1 MKNNL
6 TISKYGSDLVPIL
19 DQWTGVVRVRD
30 GLSMASGV
38 LLFTGVHILTT
49 GHLIDGFN
57 LQNGLVEFVVDGV
70 IHERT
75 IHSVV
80 LHPEYRLESL
90 GIYNDLGLIILN
102 QAAPAFSERHEIYE
116 GTDIIYREVD
126 LVGYGQV
133 QNPLGD
139 LVSQNGERHAGKNT
153 IDMYAGALA
162 EKSFTGSLDKQLLF
176 DYDDGTIASDTLGK
190 LFGKS
195 HLGLGADESMI
206 TPGDS
211 GGGMF
216 IEENNQ
222 SWLIGILSAV
232 LSFPSADI
240 NNKADG
246 SIADVGM
253 AVNVQEYVEWIEART
268 RIVQRP
274 KPEPSTVP
282 TPEEISVGVFEGK
295 ATWFMVALEKPA
307 TKKVSV
313 SFETFDGTAKAGQD
327 YIATKGVIHLD
338 PGEQWAKVWVQ
349 TLADQLD
356 EPVENFYLKLT
367 NPVDANLNNGAEELV
382 ASRDIM
388 NVQGVSGVTQY
399 EMDLFA

>member
-38 LLFTGVHILTT
+38 LLFTGVHILTA
-49 GHLIDGFN
+49 GHLIDSFN

-222 SWLIGILSAV
+222 SWLIGILSSV

-274 KPEPSTVP
+274 KPEPSTIP
-282 TPEEISVGVFEGK
+282 TPEEISVSVFEGK

-338 PGEQWAKVWVQ
+338 PGEQWVKVWVQ

-367 NPVDANLNNGAEELV
+367 NPVDANLNNGAEELI
-382 ASRDIM
+382 ASRDII
-388 NVQGVSGVTQY
+388 NVQGVSGVTEY

>member
-1 MKNNL
+1 
-6 TISKYGSDLVPIL
+6 
-19 DQWTGVVRVRD
+19 
-30 GLSMASGV
+30 
-38 LLFTGVHILTT
+38 
-49 GHLIDGFN
+49 
-57 LQNGLVEFVVDGV
+57 
-70 IHERT
+70 
-75 IHSVV
+75 
-80 LHPEYRLESL
+80 
-90 GIYNDLGLIILN
+90 
-102 QAAPAFSERHEIYE
+102 
-116 GTDIIYREVD
+116 
-126 LVGYGQV
+126 
-133 QNPLGD
+133 
-139 LVSQNGERHAGKNT
+139 
-153 IDMYAGALA
+153 
-162 EKSFTGSLDKQLLF
+162 
-176 DYDDGTIASDTLGK
+176 

-282 TPEEISVGVFEGK
+282 TPEEISVSVFEGK

>member
-38 LLFTGVHILTT
+38 LLFTGVHILTA
-49 GHLIDGFN
+49 GHLIDSFN

-222 SWLIGILSAV
+222 SWLIGILSSV

-274 KPEPSTVP
+274 KPEPSTIP
-282 TPEEISVGVFEGK
+282 TPEEISVSVFEGK
-295 ATWFMVALEKPA
+295 ATLFMVALEKPA

-338 PGEQWAKVWVQ
+338 PGEQWVKVWVQ

-367 NPVDANLNNGAEELV
+367 NPVDANLNNGAEELI
-382 ASRDIM
+382 ASRDII
-388 NVQGVSGVTQY
+388 NVQGVSGVTEY

>member
-162 EKSFTGSLDKQLLF
+162 EKALPDPWTNSCSLTTMTGRLLR
-176 DYDDGTIASDTLGK
+176 IR
-190 LFGKS
+190 
-195 HLGLGADESMI
+195 
-206 TPGDS
+206 S
-211 GGGMF
+211 GNCL
-216 IEENNQ
+216 ENPI
-222 SWLIGILSAV
+222 WGWV
-232 LSFPSADI
+232 L
-240 NNKADG
+240 
-246 SIADVGM
+246 
-253 AVNVQEYVEWIEART
+253 
-268 RIVQRP
+268 
-274 KPEPSTVP
+274 
-282 TPEEISVGVFEGK
+282 
-295 ATWFMVALEKPA
+295 
-307 TKKVSV
+307 
-313 SFETFDGTAKAGQD
+313 
-327 YIATKGVIHLD
+327 
-338 PGEQWAKVWVQ
+338 
-349 TLADQLD
+349 
-356 EPVENFYLKLT
+356 
-367 NPVDANLNNGAEELV
+367 
-382 ASRDIM
+382 M
-388 NVQGVSGVTQY
+388 NR
-399 EMDLFA
+399 